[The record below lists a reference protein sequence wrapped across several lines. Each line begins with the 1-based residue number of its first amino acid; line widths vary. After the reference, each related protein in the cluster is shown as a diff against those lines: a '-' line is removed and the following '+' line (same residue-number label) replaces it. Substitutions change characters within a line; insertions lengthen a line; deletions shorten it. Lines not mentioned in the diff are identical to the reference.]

1 MSLKNT
7 YTELYPLDRDY
18 NFKEIELDRWPKN
31 RYEAALKFIT
41 IKNTAKVL
49 DVGCGRGDIL
59 NYIQNKTRYAYGID
73 ISKGNIAVAKRL
85 LNKNVKLFTQ
95 DITKKTKFPNNYFD
109 TIILTDVIEHIPDR
123 YSLFKE
129 LKRILKKKGKL
140 IIETPNVV
148 KLRNRIGFLFGKY
161 PYTSGHKIV
170 IKQGAPYVFDGGHIQ
185 WFTFETLRELSIQF
199 NFKIIK
205 QFGFGRFGK
214 LHNICPEVLSGSI
227 GIILENDE

>member
-1 MSLKNT
+1 MSLKKT
-7 YTELYPLDRDY
+7 YNELYTKDVNY
-18 NFKEIELDRWPKN
+18 KFKEIKLSSWPKN
-31 RYEAALKFIT
+31 RYEAALKFIN
-41 IKNTAKVL
+41 IKNTDKVL

-59 NYIQNKTRYAYGID
+59 NYIQNKTKHAYGLD

-85 LNKNVKLFTQ
+85 LNRNVKLFTQ

-109 TIILTDVIEHIPDR
+109 IIILTDVIEHIPDR

-129 LKRILKKKGKL
+129 LKRILKKKGRL

-148 KLRNRIGFLFGKY
+148 KLRNRLDFLFGKY
-161 PYTSGHKIV
+161 PYTSGYKFV
-170 IKQGAPYVFDGGHIQ
+170 VKQGTPIVFDGGHIQ
-185 WFTFETLRELSIQF
+185 WFTFKTLKELAAQF

-214 LHNICPEVLSGSI
+214 LHNICPQLFSGAI
-227 GIILENDE
+227 GLILRK